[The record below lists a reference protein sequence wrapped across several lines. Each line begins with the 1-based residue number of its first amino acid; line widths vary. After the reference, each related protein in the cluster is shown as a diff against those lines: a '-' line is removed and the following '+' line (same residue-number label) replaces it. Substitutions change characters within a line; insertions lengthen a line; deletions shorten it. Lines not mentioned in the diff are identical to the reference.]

1 MLGCSFLSQPSL
13 SNAGGVGFFVSDPLS
28 FHVRNDLSVST
39 VDYECLWINIQSNSN
54 EDLVCGVIHR
64 HPTSDL
70 DAFLV
75 YLNENMHKIS
85 KKRCCIIMGDFNLN
99 LLNIIFNPHI
109 SQPTRMT
116 HHSATLIDNVFFN
129 SMSHHIIS
137 GNIVYDLTDHLPN
150 FLVVNNFI
158 TLPKCYIMFKRDFS
172 NFYE

>member
-1 MLGCSFLSQPSL
+1 MQMLAEISHSFSLIGLTETKHKVADDIQCSHSMPGYSFLSQPSL

-54 EDLVCGVIHR
+54 EDLVCEVIYR

-99 LLNIIFNPHI
+99 LLNIIFNEVI
-109 SQPTRMT
+109 
-116 HHSATLIDNVFFN
+116 
-129 SMSHHIIS
+129 
-137 GNIVYDLTDHLPN
+137 
-150 FLVVNNFI
+150 
-158 TLPKCYIMFKRDFS
+158 
-172 NFYE
+172 